1 MFLVVLLAV
10 ICSGLA
16 VALLDSWG
24 PLYQLNL
31 ILHPLLGLGVSGY
44 LLRYM
49 RRRME
54 ATAPSLSTGLWVV
67 GPVVLGVVSAFLG
80 FISSSLALFVGLTL
94 AQVVYY
100 LLGGWRLT
108 QAIRRTHLPRSVTL
122 GYTLFAAWN
131 LSLFSGVAI
140 LLLFRGGGVTH
151 LFELHALLGLVVVAV
166 LLLFLIAIAVGSL
179 ERLNRERVRQTR
191 PWSILLKLLIGLAA
205 LVGGSVLTHVEPEP
219 SAVVSL
225 STLPISE
232 RPAAEQ
238 QVSFVM
244 DGVAPAAMGLSE
256 SCVQVGGCHS
266 VLKPSFMHSNHAI
279 AMGTRHMQKS
289 LKMLM
294 EEESP
299 EDWLTCAGCHAPGA
313 LFQPDSGPRDFM
325 RQPAISCVG
334 CHLISDV
341 TLDAGDERKSTM
353 THRAPRAHLA
363 LYVDEQGRERAPGA
377 WESALIQLSPRSHGR
392 MFTTD
397 VTGED
402 LMCAGCHHQRIPYE
416 ESVGLHQAR
425 CKDCHLPSGYAA
437 DGSRSLRDH
446 FSPGAALGVASLQN
460 DSLAVERI
468 RRWIAGDQLIALNGW
483 ELLWDIRSRTHD
495 APDVARWLMMFH
507 VELTP
512 AVAGREYRFRVQ
524 STNVGMNHAFPAG
537 EFSMSEAWLE
547 VRVVDST
554 GKVIF
559 HVGKLN
565 PLGRAPEDAPRLGGR
580 SLDVNGEPI
589 KDFRIWHT
597 HKKVAD
603 AVIPARLH
611 RDDDF
616 SFVIPK
622 NAVGPLS
629 VEGTWNYRK
638 HGRALLDWAYGA
650 RADVAPV
657 KVGQLTHEIRMS
669 PEGASNE

>member
-24 PLYQLNL
+24 PLYRLDL
-31 ILHPLLGLGVSGY
+31 ILHPLLGLGASGY

-49 RRRME
+49 SQRM
-54 ATAPSLSTGLWVV
+54 ASTAPSLSVRVWVV
-67 GPVVLGVVSAFLG
+67 GPVVLGLLSALVG
-80 FISSSLALFVGLTL
+80 LVASSMGVFITLTL
-94 AQVVYY
+94 AQVLYY
-100 LLGGWRLT
+100 LIGGWRLT
-108 QAIRRTHLPRSVTL
+108 QAIRRTHLPRAVAL

-140 LLLFRGGGVTH
+140 LLLFRRGGVTH
-151 LFELHALLGLVVVAV
+151 LFELHAILGLVVLGV

-179 ERLNRERVRQTR
+179 ERLSRERVRQTR
-191 PWSILLKLLIGLAA
+191 PWAIVLKLVLAFVL
-205 LVGGSVLTHVEPEP
+205 LVVGVTLHHVEPDP
-219 SAVVSL
+219 TAVVSL
-225 STLPISE
+225 STLPISQ
-232 RPAAEQ
+232 RPDAEK
-238 QVSFVM
+238 QVLFEL
-244 DGVAPAAMGLSE
+244 DGVAPAAMGLTE
-256 SCVQVGGCHS
+256 SCLQEGGCHS
-266 VLKPSFMHSNHAI
+266 SLKPSFMHSNHAI
-279 AMGTRHMQKS
+279 SMGTRHMQKS

-294 EEESP
+294 NEETA
-299 EDWLTCAGCHAPGA
+299 EDWRTCAGCHAPAA
-313 LFQPDSGPRDFM
+313 LFQADLGPRAFM

-334 CHLISDV
+334 CHLISEV
-341 TLDAGDERKSTM
+341 MLDPEDERKSTV
-353 THRAPRAHLA
+353 THRAPREHLA
-363 LYVDEQGRERAPGA
+363 LYVDEQGKEAPVSA
-377 WESALIQLSPRSHGR
+377 WDAALIQLSPRSHGR
-392 MFTTD
+392 MFTTEL
-397 VTGED
+397 TGED

-425 CKDCHLPSGYAA
+425 CKDCHLPAGYTA
-437 DGSRSLRDH
+437 DGSRTLRDH

-460 DSLAVERI
+460 DTLAVERI
-468 RRWIAGDQLIALNGW
+468 RRWIAGDQLVALNGW

-547 VRVVDST
+547 VRVVDSR
-554 GKVIF
+554 GAVLLHI
-559 HVGKLN
+559 GKLDK
-565 PLGRAPEDAPRLGGR
+565 LGTPPENAPRLGGR
-580 SLDVNGEPI
+580 SLDASGEPI
-589 KDFRIWHT
+589 RDFRIWHT
-597 HKKVAD
+597 ATKVAD

-616 SFVIPK
+616 AFVIPK
-622 NAVGPLS
+622 EAVGPLS

-638 HGRALLDWAYGA
+638 HSRELLDWAYGK
-650 RADVAPV
+650 RADVPPV
-657 KVGQLTHEIRMS
+657 KVGQLKHQIRLT
-669 PEGASNE
+669 EDAVNE